1 MSSKE
6 LELVIPGTGGQSCSD
21 KRYLVSADLKL
32 LSVDLERMAL
42 GILFQS
48 LAPIILNEESYMRC
62 ILGLQDL
69 DIGWWYFAADS
80 TTFSL
85 MEFHPQIVRC
95 KFLEDFKHMYDN
107 IPLSAALE

>member
-21 KRYLVSADLKL
+21 RRYLVRADLKL

-48 LAPIILNEESYMRC
+48 LAPIILNQESYMRC

-69 DIGWWYFAADS
+69 DIGGILQQTPRRLVLWNS
-80 TTFSL
+80 ILRSL
-85 MEFHPQIVRC
+85 GVSSLRILNTCMIT
-95 KFLEDFKHMYDN
+95 
-107 IPLSAALE
+107 